1 MGEMGGWVGSPSASS
16 TSASAHSSE
25 RRTNSNASGWRAS
38 RASRRRRCP
47 STTTSPVRS
56 RPRRACS
63 FRSSLSR
70 ALLGE
75 AISCVVAARRAAA
88 GAAEG
93 GREEAVQEVTAHQRL
108 SSSVD
113 VSERRRRD
121 EAERPVSMP
130 VQSFVVHFLNSS
142 QSCLPGFCSFGV
154 AAPQGLFP
162 FLGLSAGLCY
172 FPAVPG
178 YYLGVLDSLASFS
191 CGGWVSR
198 YLDHR
203 LGTFA
208 R

>member
-1 MGEMGGWVGSPSASS
+1 MIQKI
-16 TSASAHSSE
+16 
-25 RRTNSNASGWRAS
+25 RNLD
-38 RASRRRRCP
+38 
-47 STTTSPVRS
+47 PVYYVLY
-56 RPRRACS
+56 CI
-63 FRSSLSR
+63 FIVFLKY
-70 ALLGE
+70 
-75 AISCVVAARRAAA
+75 VY
-88 GAAEG
+88 
-93 GREEAVQEVTAHQRL
+93 
-108 SSSVD
+108 
-113 VSERRRRD
+113 
-121 EAERPVSMP
+121 
-130 VQSFVVHFLNSS
+130 FVFVN
-142 QSCLPGFCSFGV
+142 PGSFGV